1 MSTWSQPG
9 ASGGPCG
16 GLEEKRTKQPRQSG
30 RAGLTQANRP
40 PRKPVW
46 FTQRNGGT
54 LVRTAGR
61 ARGELDLLLGVARH
75 LLSGRCG
82 WTPRFVRG

>member
-46 FTQRNGGT
+46 FTVDND
-54 LVRTAGR
+54 
-61 ARGELDLLLGVARH
+61 DLLELWMGTRLTTLDEWLRVGYAA
-75 LLSGRCG
+75 
-82 WTPRFVRG
+82 